1 MKEFKDYKENVAGK
15 KKQPSELWYFQVN
28 RPIKKLEL
36 IIRATVTNPIIHTLI
51 EKSLLFLKKTE
62 ES

>member
-1 MKEFKDYKENVAGK
+1 MLNWMKEFKDYKENVAGK

-36 IIRATVTNPIIHTLI
+36 IIRATVT
-51 EKSLLFLKKTE
+51 
-62 ES
+62 